1 MCGRYV
7 NTKKIDDIK
16 KRFNI
21 DRQENNELS
30 ISPSYNISPT
40 QYSPVIV
47 QDSTKRIIKNM
58 HWGLIPAW
66 SKDKKFSSNLINA
79 RLETIKEKPSFKN
92 LVDTNRCIVVANGYY
107 EWTQTDNGKQP
118 FFIHNNNNFLPMAA
132 LWTQW
137 QDITSF
143 TIITKSS
150 DSSIKTIHH
159 RMPLILDDNC
169 IELYLDHNIS
179 FDQSYKIS
187 ESLLKYHKVASIVN
201 SPANNDASC
210 IDSLDIS

>member
-7 NTKKIDDIK
+7 NTKKIDDIE

-47 QDSTKRIIKNM
+47 QKSTKRIIKNM
-58 HWGLIPAW
+58 HWGLIPSW

-118 FFIHNNNNFLPMAA
+118 FFIHNNNDFLPMAA

-179 FDQSYKIS
+179 FDQSYKIP

-201 SPANNDASC
+201 SPVNNDASC

>member
-7 NTKKIDDIK
+7 NTKKIDEIEK
-16 KRFNI
+16 KFNI
-21 DRQENNELS
+21 DRQENIELS
-30 ISPSYNISPT
+30 INPSYNISPT

-47 QDSTKRIIKNM
+47 QNSTKRIIKNM
-58 HWGLIPAW
+58 HWGLIPSW
-66 SKDKKFSSNLINA
+66 SKDKKFSLNLINA

-92 LVDTNRCIVVANGYY
+92 LVNTNRCIVVANGYY

-118 FFIHNNNNFLPMAA
+118 FFIHNNDEFIPMAA

-137 QDITSF
+137 QDIISF
-143 TIITKSS
+143 TIITKSA
-150 DSSIKTIHH
+150 DASIKTIHH

-187 ESLLKYHKVASIVN
+187 ESLLKYHKVSSIVN
-201 SPANNDASC
+201 SPANNDGSC
-210 IDSLDIS
+210 IDSLDNP

>member
-7 NTKKIDDIK
+7 NTKKIDDIE

-47 QDSTKRIIKNM
+47 QNSTKRIIKNM
-58 HWGLIPAW
+58 HWGLIPSW

-118 FFIHNNNNFLPMAA
+118 FFIHNNDEFLPMAA

-137 QDITSF
+137 QGITSF

-150 DSSIKTIHH
+150 DFCYL
-159 RMPLILDDNC
+159 PL
-169 IELYLDHNIS
+169 Y
-179 FDQSYKIS
+179 FD
-187 ESLLKYHKVASIVN
+187 
-201 SPANNDASC
+201 
-210 IDSLDIS
+210 

>member
-7 NTKKIDDIK
+7 NTKKIDEIEK
-16 KRFNI
+16 KFNI
-21 DRQENNELS
+21 DRQENIELS
-30 ISPSYNISPT
+30 INPSYNISPT

-47 QDSTKRIIKNM
+47 QNSTKRIIKNM
-58 HWGLIPAW
+58 HWGLIPSW

-92 LVDTNRCIVVANGYY
+92 LVNTNRCIVVANGYY

-118 FFIHNNNNFLPMAA
+118 FFIHNNDEFIPMAA

-137 QDITSF
+137 QDIISF
-143 TIITKSS
+143 TIITKSA
-150 DSSIKTIHH
+150 DASIKTIHH

-187 ESLLKYHKVASIVN
+187 ESLLKYHKVSSIVN
-201 SPANNDASC
+201 SPANNDGSC
-210 IDSLDIS
+210 IDSLYNP

>member
-7 NTKKIDDIK
+7 NTKKIDDIEK
-16 KRFNI
+16 KFNI
-21 DRQENNELS
+21 DRQENIELT
-30 ISPSYNISPT
+30 INPSYNISPT
-40 QYSPVIV
+40 QDSPVIV
-47 QDSTKRIIKNM
+47 QNSTKRIIKNM
-58 HWGLIPAW
+58 HWGLIPSW

-92 LVDTNRCIVVANGYY
+92 LVNTNRCIVVANGYY

-118 FFIHNNNNFLPMAA
+118 FFIHNNDEFIPMAA

-137 QDITSF
+137 QDIISF
-143 TIITKSS
+143 TIITKSA
-150 DSSIKTIHH
+150 DASIKTIHH

-187 ESLLKYHKVASIVN
+187 ESLLKYHKVSSIVN
-201 SPANNDASC
+201 SPANNDGSC
-210 IDSLDIS
+210 IDSLYNP

>member
-7 NTKKIDDIK
+7 NTKKIDEIEK
-16 KRFNI
+16 KFNI
-21 DRQENNELS
+21 DRQENIELS
-30 ISPSYNISPT
+30 INPSYNISPT

-47 QDSTKRIIKNM
+47 QNSTKRIIKNM
-58 HWGLIPAW
+58 HWGLIPSW

-92 LVDTNRCIVVANGYY
+92 LVNTNRCIVVANGYY

-118 FFIHNNNNFLPMAA
+118 FFIHNNDEFIPMAA

-137 QDITSF
+137 QDIISF
-143 TIITKSS
+143 TIITKSA
-150 DSSIKTIHH
+150 DASIKTIHH

-187 ESLLKYHKVASIVN
+187 ESLLKYHKVSSIVN
-201 SPANNDASC
+201 SPANNDGSC
-210 IDSLDIS
+210 IDSLDNP

>member
-7 NTKKIDDIK
+7 NTKKIDEIEK
-16 KRFNI
+16 KFNI
-21 DRQENNELS
+21 DRQENIELS
-30 ISPSYNISPT
+30 INPSYNISPT

-47 QDSTKRIIKNM
+47 QNSKKRIIKNM
-58 HWGLIPAW
+58 HWGLIPSW

-92 LVDTNRCIVVANGYY
+92 LVNTNRCIVVANGYY

-118 FFIHNNNNFLPMAA
+118 FFIHNNDEFIPMAA

-137 QDITSF
+137 QDIISF
-143 TIITKSS
+143 TIITKSA
-150 DSSIKTIHH
+150 DLSIKTIHH

-187 ESLLKYHKVASIVN
+187 ESLLKYHKVSSIVN
-201 SPANNDASC
+201 SPANNDGSC
-210 IDSLDIS
+210 IDSLYNP

>member
-7 NTKKIDDIK
+7 NTKKIDDIEK
-16 KRFNI
+16 KFNI
-21 DRQENNELS
+21 DRQENIELS
-30 ISPSYNISPT
+30 INPSYNISPT
-40 QYSPVIV
+40 QDSPVIV
-47 QDSTKRIIKNM
+47 QNSTKRIIKNM
-58 HWGLIPAW
+58 HWGLIPSW

-92 LVDTNRCIVVANGYY
+92 LVNTNRCIVVANGYY

-118 FFIHNNNNFLPMAA
+118 FFIHNNDEFLPMAA

-137 QDITSF
+137 QDILSF
-143 TIITKSS
+143 TIITKSA
-150 DSSIKTIHH
+150 DLSIKTIHH

-169 IELYLDHNIS
+169 IQLYLDHNIS

-187 ESLLKYHKVASIVN
+187 DSLLKYHKVSSIVN
-201 SPANNDASC
+201 SPANNDGSC
-210 IDSLDIS
+210 IDSLDNP

>member
-7 NTKKIDDIK
+7 NTKKIVDIERK
-16 KRFNI
+16 FNI
-21 DRQENNELS
+21 DSEYIDELS
-30 ISPSYNISPT
+30 INPSYNISPT

-47 QDSTKRIIKNM
+47 QNTTVRIIKDM
-58 HWGLIPAW
+58 HWGLIPSW

-92 LVDTNRCIVVANGYY
+92 LVNANRCIVIANGYY

-118 FFIHNNNNFLPMAA
+118 FFIHNDDQFLPMAG

-137 QDITSF
+137 RDITSF
-143 TIITKSS
+143 TIITKSA
-150 DSSIKTIHH
+150 DPSIKTIHH
-159 RMPLILDDNC
+159 RMPLILNDNS
-169 IELYLDHNIS
+169 IESYLDHNIS

-187 ESLLKYHKVASIVN
+187 ESLLKYHKVAMMVN
-201 SPANNDASC
+201 SPVNNNASC
-210 IDSLDIS
+210 IDPLL

>member
-7 NTKKIDDIK
+7 NTKKIDEIEK
-16 KRFNI
+16 KFNI
-21 DRQENNELS
+21 DRQENIELS
-30 ISPSYNISPT
+30 INPSYNISPT

-47 QDSTKRIIKNM
+47 QNSSKRIIKNM
-58 HWGLIPAW
+58 HWGLIPSW

-92 LVDTNRCIVVANGYY
+92 LVNTNRCIVVANGYY

-118 FFIHNNNNFLPMAA
+118 FFIHNNDEFIPMAA

-137 QDITSF
+137 QDIISF
-143 TIITKSS
+143 TIITKSA
-150 DSSIKTIHH
+150 DASIKTIHH

-187 ESLLKYHKVASIVN
+187 ESLLKYHKVSSIVN
-201 SPANNDASC
+201 SPANNDGSC
-210 IDSLDIS
+210 IDSLYNP

>member
-7 NTKKIDDIK
+7 NTKKIDEIEK
-16 KRFNI
+16 KFNI
-21 DRQENNELS
+21 DRQENIELS
-30 ISPSYNISPT
+30 INPSYNISPT
-40 QYSPVIV
+40 QDSPVIV
-47 QDSTKRIIKNM
+47 QNSTKRIIKNM
-58 HWGLIPAW
+58 HWGLIPSW

-92 LVDTNRCIVVANGYY
+92 LVNTNRCIVVANGYY

-118 FFIHNNNNFLPMAA
+118 FFIHNNDEFIPMAA

-137 QDITSF
+137 QDIISF
-143 TIITKSS
+143 TIITKSA
-150 DSSIKTIHH
+150 DASIKTIHH

-187 ESLLKYHKVASIVN
+187 ESLLKYHKVSSIVN
-201 SPANNDASC
+201 SPANNDGSC
-210 IDSLDIS
+210 IDSLYNP